1 MSFSLRDAIVRSTMT
16 LQAHHIACQRGGRT
30 LFSGIDLAVAPGEA
44 LWVSGANGRG
54 KSSLLRILCGL
65 TPPAAGAV
73 HWRGS
78 DIRRARDDYHR
89 DLFYCGHAPGLKDD
103 LPAWRNID
111 VARRIAGQ
119 PGGIAD
125 ARRALALFGL
135 EHALHLPCA
144 VLSQGQ
150 RKRVALARLALA
162 PRPALL
168 ILDEPFSAL
177 DKDSVAALHGL
188 LERHLLE
195 GGSIV
200 YTTHQELALGARR
213 LHRLDL
219 DGSR

>member
-1 MSFSLRDAIVRSTMT
+1 MT
-16 LQAHHIACQRGGRT
+16 LQAHHIACVRGGRT
-30 LFSGIDLAVAPGEA
+30 LFSGIDFAVAPGEA
-44 LWVSGANGRG
+44 LRVAGANGSG

-65 TPPAAGAV
+65 APPAAGAV
-73 HWRGS
+73 HWRGR
-78 DIRRARDDYHR
+78 DILRMRDDYHR

-119 PGGIAD
+119 PGGIDD

-144 VLSQGQ
+144 ILSQGQ
-150 RKRVALARLALA
+150 RKRVALARLAIA

-168 ILDEPFSAL
+168 VLDEPFSAL
-177 DKDSVAALHGL
+177 DQDSIGALHGL
-188 LERHLLE
+188 LERHLAD

-200 YTTHQELALGARR
+200 YTTHQELELGTRS
-213 LHRLDL
+213 HRLDL
-219 DGSR
+219 GVRH